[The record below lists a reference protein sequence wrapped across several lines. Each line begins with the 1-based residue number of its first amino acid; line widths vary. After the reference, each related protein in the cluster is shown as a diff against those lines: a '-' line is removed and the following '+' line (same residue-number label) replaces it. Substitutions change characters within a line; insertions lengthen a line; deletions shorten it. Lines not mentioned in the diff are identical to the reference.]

1 LSALNVLVI
10 CHTSPAVA
18 QELKIIIDC
27 IAGTV
32 VSATSESELP
42 IPEMALPNLSFI
54 SSNDNHHHIILLNND
69 RGVSHNKAS
78 VPKIV
83 QTVIQAFAQNHIFLL
98 V

>member
-1 LSALNVLVI
+1 
-10 CHTSPAVA
+10 
-18 QELKIIIDC
+18 
-27 IAGTV
+27 
-32 VSATSESELP
+32 
-42 IPEMALPNLSFI
+42 MALPNLSFI